1 MANYKDAYYYKFYI
15 ERCEEL
21 ANNNQIQSIVF
32 AYKDFGTSAIGTL
45 YTYSDSWSYWE
56 MIDFKAGSITKMNDD
71 QVTQA
76 LESFMINNHISN
88 MDNLDQIF
96 DDDREIYKARM

>member
-1 MANYKDAYYYKFYI
+1 
-15 ERCEEL
+15 
-21 ANNNQIQSIVF
+21 
-32 AYKDFGTSAIGTL
+32 
-45 YTYSDSWSYWE
+45 

-76 LESFMINNHISN
+76 LESFVINNHISN

-96 DDDREIYKARM
+96 DDDRETYKARM